1 MNDEIIIAGLEMPAR
16 IGVPDVERSNWQT
29 LVADITLRSRLPFHE
44 MGDLIERTIDYETA
58 ANRFRS
64 IAAAR
69 PRHLIETLA
78 VEIAE
83 CALDEFRAASVFI
96 ELRKRILP
104 GTQHV
109 AVRLSREGE
118 A

>member
-1 MNDEIIIAGLEMPAR
+1 MNDEIIIAGLEMPTR

-29 LVADITLRSRLPFHE
+29 LVADITLRSPTPFDE
-44 MGDLIERTIDYETA
+44 MGDAITHTIDYEAA
-58 ANRFRS
+58 ANRFRA

-78 VEIAE
+78 AEIAE
-83 CALDEFRAASVFI
+83 CALDEFGAASVCI

-104 GTQHV
+104 GTNHV
-109 AVRLSREGE
+109 AVRLCRSG
-118 A
+118 AA